1 MILVLDAYD
10 SFVETLARY
19 LREVGETTR
28 VERADARSA
37 EAFLALRPKAVVLS
51 SGPKR
56 PQEAGAALELCRR
69 APADL
74 PIFGVCL
81 GHQTIVEAFGGE
93 TRRAGEPMHGRA
105 SDIFH
110 EGDPLFAGVSSP
122 FRAGRYHSLIGA
134 PSTDGTL
141 RVIARSAAGEPMAV
155 RHECRPVVGVQF
167 HPESVLTPDGRQ
179 VLQNFLAQHRAKA
192 AA

>member
-1 MILVLDAYD
+1 MILVLDAWD

-19 LREVGETTR
+19 LREAGEETR
-28 VERADARSA
+28 IERADARTA
-37 EAFLALRPKAVVLS
+37 EQFLALRPKAVVLS
-51 SGPKR
+51 PGPKR

-81 GHQTIVEAFGGE
+81 GHQVIAEAFGGE
-93 TRRAGEPMHGRA
+93 TRRAEEPMHGRA
-105 SDIFH
+105 SDICH
-110 EGDPLFAGVSSP
+110 EGDPLFAGVPSP
-122 FRAGRYHSLIGA
+122 FRAARYHSLIGA
-134 PSTDGTL
+134 PPADGPL
-141 RVIARSAAGEPMAV
+141 QVIARSAAGEPMAL
-155 RHECRPVVGVQF
+155 RHARRPVVGVQF

-179 VLQNFLAQHRAKA
+179 ILQNFLAQHCAKA